1 MRAEDCQAA
10 PRCPRLAA
18 SSRPPSG
25 RHPGDAGRPAS
36 VAAAAGR
43 SGAVRRKR
51 ARRPEEVSAY
61 TGVFF
66 LIPIVSLSE
75 VGSAR
80 SAFAQPLRS
89 QQGRVALETGAE
101 WPPRGTPGMGR
112 RDLGSVFSRPGPR
125 PVTAMLWPRGVD
137 ACAVLPRRWRWRWTP
152 ARQGEPL
159 VWGPG
164 RCPPHLQE
172 VSRARIAGVASAER
186 SDGVGVRGRCRGPG
200 VSPGCEES
208 PVLGEQAVERATH
221 RGPAWF
227 AGGKAGLGL
236 EGLGP
241 NVRGRV
247 EVGAA
252 VGEAGRTSCPVRVG
266 EPLPHPV
273 RAWPG
278 LSAGGRRQDAAAPA
292 TDPAHR
298 ASCRVLPRGPSRPR
312 CVAAPTLAADA
323 VSRGGVGQ
331 GRCQGSHSVSPRPL
345 GCSTPPPHGGRDQG
359 CPRLVRR
366 FQSQGS
372 PDPPPSTS
380 ASCLPP
386 PTCLPSKY

>member
-1 MRAEDCQAA
+1 MTAAEVACLGVCVCSDPKGPHLCRVPLRKHQPVPGRQVPLCTWAACLPALTCWTPESRDAQGWGGLHRQGLGGTLPSHRQLPAEAGEARAEDCQAA

-25 RHPGDAGRPAS
+25 RRPGDAGRPAS

-152 ARQGEPL
+152 ARQGKPL
-159 VWGPG
+159 VWGSG

-208 PVLGEQAVERATH
+208 PVLGERAVERATH

-227 AGGKAGLGL
+227 PGGKAGLGL

-278 LSAGGRRQDAAAPA
+278 LSAGGRGQDAAAPA

-298 ASCRVLPRGPSRPR
+298 ASCRVLP
-312 CVAAPTLAADA
+312 
-323 VSRGGVGQ
+323 
-331 GRCQGSHSVSPRPL
+331 
-345 GCSTPPPHGGRDQG
+345 
-359 CPRLVRR
+359 
-366 FQSQGS
+366 
-372 PDPPPSTS
+372 
-380 ASCLPP
+380 
-386 PTCLPSKY
+386 